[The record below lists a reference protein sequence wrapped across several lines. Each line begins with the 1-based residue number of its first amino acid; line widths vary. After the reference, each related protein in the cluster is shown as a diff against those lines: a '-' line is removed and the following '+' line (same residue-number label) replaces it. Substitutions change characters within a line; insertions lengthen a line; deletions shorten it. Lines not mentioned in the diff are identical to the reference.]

1 MNIYIVITLWMCPM
15 PCTGYKRQVKSD
27 SLLRHTP
34 FCLEMI
40 LEKMKLNEPWRQ
52 KVVVGRAALCCT
64 MHPTLLSQQRI
75 HKNWWQSGWPCQW
88 PSMHVSKQTRRLTVC
103 YSTFVVISEKL
114 TMLLHVAWNST
125 SVHAQAVRLI
135 LIFLMYCPLSMHRRS
150 DLYLFFNVFL
160 ALWWW
165 WWWWWLFPRLQGFLE
180 IVRPLIPRLR
190 SLL

>member
-1 MNIYIVITLWMCPM
+1 
-15 PCTGYKRQVKSD
+15 
-27 SLLRHTP
+27 
-34 FCLEMI
+34 
-40 LEKMKLNEPWRQ
+40 
-52 KVVVGRAALCCT
+52 
-64 MHPTLLSQQRI
+64 
-75 HKNWWQSGWPCQW
+75 
-88 PSMHVSKQTRRLTVC
+88 MHVSKQTRRLTVC

-190 SLL
+190 SFLYYREISSRTLIPFFMLDDRGRMFPDKLHVNSFPDRFPHYAWSAA